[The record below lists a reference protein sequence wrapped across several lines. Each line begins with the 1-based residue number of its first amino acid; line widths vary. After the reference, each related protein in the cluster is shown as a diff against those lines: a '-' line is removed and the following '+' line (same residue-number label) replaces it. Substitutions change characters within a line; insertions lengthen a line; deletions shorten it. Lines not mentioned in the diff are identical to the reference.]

1 MVHKRLSSFIL
12 IACVF
17 ALGFL
22 SPVQAEGTSSV
33 VIIQSDTW
41 DLDEFALPDR
51 FINILTPNPVQQRN
65 LHLTII
71 HRARQSFTENAGRDY
86 LGLDAGGLKIGIGLR
101 YGLFDM
107 ADVGFFRING
117 TAESFDTYEYDLR
130 IRLMDETTAPVTV
143 ALRPGFTWFAQPE
156 AEDAS
161 GFFGQL
167 LIERTFGKHLSIAG
181 GVLYHSES
189 SGDRKSAG
197 DDEESMALH
206 GGFSIRLRPRF
217 SLDGEVT
224 STVSG
229 YGEDDPAV
237 SIAIRMFTYGHTF
250 SLVVTNTQYV
260 SADGIVGNAWRPM
273 DEPVIGFNITRLFEF

>member
-1 MVHKRLSSFIL
+1 MVHKRLSLYIL
-12 IACVF
+12 IVCVF
-17 ALGFL
+17 GLGLF
-22 SPVQAEGTSSV
+22 SPPESEGNSPT

-51 FINILTPNPVQQRN
+51 IINVLTPDPIQRGN

-71 HRARQSFTENAGRDY
+71 HRARQSLTENAGRDY

-101 YGLFDM
+101 YGLRDM
-107 ADVGFFRING
+107 ADVGFFRLNG
-117 TAESFDTYEYDLR
+117 TAESFDTYEFDLR
-130 IRLMDETTAPVTV
+130 VRLLEETMAPVAV

-156 AEDAS
+156 EEDAS
-161 GFFGQL
+161 GYFGQL
-167 LIERTFGKHLSIAG
+167 LIERNFGKHLSIAG

-189 SGDRKSAG
+189 SGDRKSTG
-197 DDEESMALH
+197 DDDESMAIH
-206 GGFSIRLRPRF
+206 AGFSIRLRPRF

-237 SIAIRMFTYGHTF
+237 SVAIRMFTYGHTF

>member
-1 MVHKRLSSFIL
+1 MVHGQLITVIL
-12 IACVF
+12 IACGI
-17 ALGFL
+17 ALGFF
-22 SPVQAEGTSSV
+22 SPVKAEGTSSA

-41 DLDEFALPDR
+41 DLDEFAVPDR
-51 FINILTPNPVQQRN
+51 IINVLTPDPIGRGN

-71 HRARQSFTENAGRDY
+71 HRARQSVTENAGRDY

-101 YGLFDM
+101 YGLRDR
-107 ADVGFFRING
+107 ADVGLFRLNG
-117 TAESFDTYEYDLR
+117 TAETFDTYEFDVRLR
-130 IRLMDETTAPVTV
+130 LLGGTTTPVTV

-156 AEDAS
+156 EEDAS

-167 LIERTFGKHLSIAG
+167 LLERKFGKHLSCAA

-197 DDEESMALH
+197 DDEDSMALH

-237 SIAIRMFTYGHTF
+237 SMALRLFTYGHTF
-250 SLVVTNTQYV
+250 SLVVTNTQYI
-260 SADGIVGNAWRPM
+260 SADGIVGNAWRPV
-273 DEPVIGFNITRLFEF
+273 DEPVIGFNITRLFEL